1 MRGGFSDWVAQNRRL
16 PKITHNLIM
25 PAVIIAFIFIVLPA
39 ITLVIIEPAAAQSIP
54 SAKESTDRIK
64 QWNDFVDGL
73 FLIHRR
79 RLESMSIKKI
89 ERLGGYKDMPNY
101 FRDVEYRDA
110 ANDQLLS
117 RIRWE
122 QKNPDTA
129 QIIEVFFYDKKGRI
143 LLDYLAAY
151 FPGYRNA
158 PYQTLIN
165 VHQHDSSLSAFRQ
178 FDASGDRLFE
188 KCTGDFFGREVE
200 IFLDEIDIP
209 PDPSLVSE
217 ELYVSCFGLLPIVA
231 DHYMK
236 PAAFAHGM
244 KDDTALKNDDG
255 DPGQGSLELL
265 VADLGRQIKESP
277 NNARLYLDR
286 GKNYFWLQQFDNAIK
301 DFTQAISLND
311 GLDAAYFGRGMAYGR
326 NKELQR
332 GIDDLS
338 VYIRRN
344 PKSSVAYTKRGVRHI
359 WNKDFERAREDLM
372 RAVALDSKNAE
383 AHDDLGV
390 ALAQLGKYEEAVG
403 HFVQS
408 KTLDP
413 SYQKAHHNLAMILY
427 MIGDLDNALPVVN
440 DALRLAPKNRGS
452 LMLKSTILDGLGNK
466 QEASKIRKRAEF
478 LTGGNWSERSA
489 IH

>member
-1 MRGGFSDWVAQNRRL
+1 MMRDRFILNRPIPRIPHIL
-16 PKITHNLIM
+16 IT
-25 PAVIIAFIFIVLPA
+25 PAVIIAFIIIVLPA
-39 ITLVIIEPAAAQSIP
+39 ITFLTVQSAAAQSIP
-54 SAKESTDRIK
+54 SAKENIDRIK
-64 QWNDFVDGL
+64 QWNDFADGL

-79 RLESMSIKKI
+79 RLDSMKIKKS
-89 ERLGGYKDMPNY
+89 ERLGGYRSMPNY

-110 ANDQLLS
+110 TNGQLLS

-129 QIIEVFFYDKKGRI
+129 QIIEVFFYDKKGRVS
-143 LLDYLAAY
+143 LDYLAAY

-165 VHQHDSSLSAFRQ
+165 IHQHDSSLSGFRQ

-188 KCTGDFFGREVE
+188 KCKGDFFGREVE

-209 PDPSLVSE
+209 PDPTLVSE
-217 ELYVSCFGLLPIVA
+217 ELYVSCFGLLPIDA
-231 DHYMK
+231 DRYMK
-236 PAAFAHGM
+236 PAAFADGLE
-244 KDDTALKNDDG
+244 DDTALKDDVG
-255 DPGQGSLELL
+255 EPAQGSLELL

-301 DFTQAISLND
+301 DFTQALSLND

-326 NKELQR
+326 NKELKR

-344 PKSSVAYTKRGVRHI
+344 PKSSIAYTKRGVRHI
-359 WNKDFERAREDLM
+359 WNKDFKRARDDLM
-372 RAVALDSKNAE
+372 KAVALDSKNAE

-390 ALAQLGKYEEAVG
+390 ALAQLGKYEDAVG
-403 HFVQS
+403 HFIKS

-478 LTGGNWSERSA
+478 LTGGNWSERSE
-489 IH
+489 IR